1 MGAKIIIHNPRTI
14 HICNKWRKKLNKH
27 VLITLKIMIK
37 FIEKKK
43 TIFRD
48 SYPITPPRQ
57 AESLWFLEC

>member
-57 AESLWFLEC
+57 A